1 MRINKI
7 IAAGICYILTMFL
20 ACDSVFF
27 YRNYLADNVELVPNM

>member
-27 YRNYLADNVELVPNM
+27 IEITLQIMLS